1 MDGLEFIPVA
11 RPDPPPRTLKVLA
24 IIAMA
29 AGVFSY
35 LWAYCLTDA
44 LVAADMIAPISRDA
58 DPRPRWLVTTW
69 FILMV
74 VFIVV
79 GYLLQRV
86 SARQLSS
93 IDEMEK
99 VEDTE
104 PGADRL

>member
-1 MDGLEFIPVA
+1 MGGMDGLEFNPVA
-11 RPDPPPRTLKVLA
+11 RPEPPPRTLSVLGL
-24 IIAMA
+24 IALA

-44 LVAADMIAPISRDA
+44 LVAADVLKPIAPES
-58 DPRPRWLVTTW
+58 DPRPRWLITCW
-69 FILMV
+69 FVLMV
-74 VFIVV
+74 VFMVA

-99 VEDTE
+99 VDDV
-104 PGADRL
+104 P